1 MHYIAILLHK
11 FLVTVFCIVLYMYYM
26 DKLFNSTTPQW
37 VCNAL
42 SPHCYGY
49 SNVEGH
55 WFTQRMAMYVEDSNH
70 YSSKEYVS

>member
-1 MHYIAILLHK
+1 
-11 FLVTVFCIVLYMYYM
+11 MYYM
-26 DKLFNSTTPQW
+26 DKLFISTTPQW

-49 SNVEGH
+49 SDVEGH